1 MLFRH
6 KYHTVEII
14 ILDIAGDNIF
24 DNTLVMTEENMKET
38 NILETVTGQSPFV
51 LSSSIETSVLDE
63 DYSGTRNR

>member
-1 MLFRH
+1 
-6 KYHTVEII
+6 
-14 ILDIAGDNIF
+14 
-24 DNTLVMTEENMKET
+24 MKET